1 MQYTRNELI
10 PLLLVREEADFRGE
24 ILEESTEFHNDAES
38 DGEDMDC
45 NSDAESD
52 GEDN

>member
-38 DGEDMDC
+38 DMDC
-45 NSDAESD
+45 SSDAESD
-52 GEDN
+52 REDN